1 MNIKLSKTQI
11 YKPIQSDWLLL
22 NLLDLPL
29 MKNVIIPLTKT
40 FLISSV
46 QTETASATD
55 AAIYKKLIGLWRKY

>member
-1 MNIKLSKTQI
+1 M
-11 YKPIQSDWLLL
+11 QSDWLLL

-55 AAIYKKLIGLWRKY
+55 AAIYKKLIGL